1 VTRCAFCVANHVAC
15 AYACNMPDPTW
26 KAVRIRAA
34 LFERIESLAKPAERS
49 VASYI
54 ESLLEAALA
63 RQASRAPMAMASLRN
78 AMAEAEE
85 KGAGQ
90 AAVIL
95 RTVIERE
102 SAS

>member
-1 VTRCAFCVANHVAC
+1 
-15 AYACNMPDPTW
+15 MPDPTW

-63 RQASRAPMAMASLRN
+63 RQASRAPMAMTSLRN

-102 SAS
+102 VASDGS

>member
-1 VTRCAFCVANHVAC
+1 
-15 AYACNMPDPTW
+15 MPDPTW

-102 SAS
+102 VASDGT